1 MSRWSGAQRQKQ
13 RSGKAA
19 TGGEGWVMKG
29 GWRDGQNPDSS
40 DLSASPRSLWFI
52 LQGTKTYI
60 LRSRT
65 WCELKNKTKPS
76 GNLDNLG
83 RGPDE
88 KQRVQAGGCW
98 KSPGYTG
105 RTTWDWGWGQRR
117 GWSGQGRGIRVNH
130 LVATKE
136 RKQAGRQP
144 SLWRRWLWI
153 TMKGECR
160 VGAGAPLWT
169 GRWCMGFW
177 WCGVR
182 YLRDEWRRCF
192 LSS

>member
-13 RSGKAA
+13 RSGKVA

-105 RTTWDWGWGQRR
+105 KTTWDWGWGQRR
-117 GWSGQGRGIRVNH
+117 GWSGQGRGIRVNQTWWPPRRGSRQADSPVSGLGDCGSRWKESAEWGQGH
-130 LVATKE
+130 LFGLGDDVWDSGDVE
-136 RKQAGRQP
+136 
-144 SLWRRWLWI
+144 
-153 TMKGECR
+153 
-160 VGAGAPLWT
+160 
-169 GRWCMGFW
+169 
-177 WCGVR
+177 
-182 YLRDEWRRCF
+182 
-192 LSS
+192 